1 MSRLARGPALVMSVL
16 CVLVISSV
24 AQAQQGPAGRWWHS
38 PQVVQ
43 ELNLTDNEIQRLEQ
57 AFNESRLQMIQLKSE
72 VEVEQHKLQMLLEKP
87 KLDEAAVREQ
97 NRRLEQARTALANER
112 TNFIVDVR
120 KIIGP
125 ARFQQLLDMR
135 GSGKG
140 RRN

>member
-1 MSRLARGPALVMSVL
+1 MVIIL
-16 CVLVISSV
+16 CVLVIGSV
-24 AQAQQGPAGRWWHS
+24 AQAQQGPPGRWWHS

-43 ELNLTDNEIQRLEQ
+43 ELNLTDSEIRSLEQ
-57 AFNESRLQMIQLKSE
+57 AFNESRLKMIQLKSD

-97 NRRLEQARTALANER
+97 NRRLERARTALANER
-112 TNFIVDVR
+112 TSFIVEVR